1 MGLLGYAIDKGVE
14 LNKGRVGAK
23 EGPNAIKR
31 AFAGL
36 PDLNQCEEIIDY
48 GNVEHNHEL
57 LIDTQREF
65 ADLAAK
71 SIKRHKQT
79 FLLGGGHDIAYA
91 QYLATRK
98 VYPESSIAVSYTHL
112 TLPTSDLV

>member
-1 MGLLGYAIDKGVE
+1 MQLI
-14 LNKGRVGAK
+14 KGRIKQRTCRCK

-79 FLLGGGHDIAYA
+79 F
-91 QYLATRK
+91 YL
-98 VYPESSIAVSYTHL
+98 VAVMI
-112 TLPTSDLV
+112 

>member
-14 LNKGRVGAK
+14 LNKGRRCK

-79 FLLGGGHDIAYA
+79 F
-91 QYLATRK
+91 YL
-98 VYPESSIAVSYTHL
+98 VAVMI
-112 TLPTSDLV
+112 